1 MSFGNSVRADSY
13 SKFVVLLIG
22 VSGLDWWFSEV
33 KTGWS
38 MHQNNNM
45 KGGHSGQQTSWRH
58 ANPRLHSVI
67 CAVKTKEGGWFL
79 CGVEYRLG
87 VYLRHPQT
95 GKGIREEEEDLFF
108 FFFGLVWMKSCHI
121 TFRTSIFKQKSMKV
135 MMSFYLFQ
143 LLFLCFWGLRLLK
156 DCRCFFP
163 YFCCWLHTIQ
173 NKRNY
178 WRWLGF

>member
-95 GKGIREEEEDLFF
+95 GKGIREEEEDFF
-108 FFFGLVWMKSCHI
+108 FFF
-121 TFRTSIFKQKSMKV
+121 
-135 MMSFYLFQ
+135 
-143 LLFLCFWGLRLLK
+143 FLTKMNEIL
-156 DCRCFFP
+156 P
-163 YFCCWLHTIQ
+163 NYIQ
-173 NKRNY
+173 NKHIY
-178 WRWLGF
+178 KKIHEGDDVFLLVSVIVFMFSGFKIVEGLSMLFSLLLLLTAHYPE